1 MEDVSSRCVAYKRA
15 SLSTHLADHGGGLS
29 QATPAMSTANVKPAS
44 LPISGLLSS
53 RFSSFVPRYQRF
65 CSWEDRQV
73 NDLIN
78 DVGLLLTGQTATSG
92 HFHCGMVAVSIS
104 DSAEPGDIFY
114 EAFDDQ
120 QRLATFCLLLTQIS
134 LEAGEFE
141 STARALASGA
151 EVERMAMTEAP
162 RHVGT
167 GSSPR
172 SARTRRRPRCTSQ
185 PPFRRS
191 AGTRSSACPV
201 SLRSS
206 EILGL

>member
-65 CSWEDRQV
+65 CAWEDRQV

-120 QRLATFCLLLTQIS
+120 HS
-134 LEAGEFE
+134 W
-141 STARALASGA
+141 
-151 EVERMAMTEAP
+151 P
-162 RHVGT
+162 RFV
-167 GSSPR
+167 
-172 SARTRRRPRCTSQ
+172 C
-185 PPFRRS
+185 
-191 AGTRSSACPV
+191 C
-201 SLRSS
+201 
-206 EILGL
+206 